1 MAVSNT
7 NLLELLGK
15 QVSFSWLRADGVT
28 YNSEGQ
34 LTSIVF
40 YLESSPQF
48 TIDEGDY
55 FSFDEISEL
64 QVLDDCSVVL
74 GTITK
79 SPSAIDDRSI
89 VDAAF
94 TGLITDNK
102 DFIDS
107 LSK

>member
-15 QVSFSWLRADGVT
+15 QVSFSWLRAHGVT

-48 TIDEGDY
+48 TIDDGDY
-55 FSFDEISEL
+55 FSFDEI
-64 QVLDDCSVVL
+64 
-74 GTITK
+74 
-79 SPSAIDDRSI
+79 
-89 VDAAF
+89 
-94 TGLITDNK
+94 TDFK
-102 DFIDS
+102 I
-107 LSK
+107 L